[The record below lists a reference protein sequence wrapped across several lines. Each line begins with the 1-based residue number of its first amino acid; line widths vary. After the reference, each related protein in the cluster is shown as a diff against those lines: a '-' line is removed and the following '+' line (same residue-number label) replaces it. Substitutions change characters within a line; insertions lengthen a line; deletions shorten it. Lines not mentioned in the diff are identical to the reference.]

1 MTSRSTALNLY
12 WRPGQSKLHQNSLD
26 APTYAIFN
34 HRTPA
39 IATSSSS
46 SASSDESEN
55 DDSEKHTVIDHSKQA
70 RVSPHSKPWSNQ
82 GNKSNYNAKS
92 FNRASGGLQSKFA
105 AIADRVESIQPNPAD
120 PDPGSNQT
128 TSIQNV
134 GHSRL
139 QPGTSRTT
147 ACDQSGNWRPQN
159 IASRLA
165 AVGKKV
171 QAIPQKTNS
180 GSPSQPKTPTNPS
193 PLNPG
198 LNRLPVRAG
207 LNQPSPTVPTKPTL
221 QARALLR
228 PPVRSASKTPS
239 VPRAFAIRRSRQPSS
254 SDDSSDEDQPQKP
267 RPKQGIQRSLKSRN
281 LFTSSEMLRISLE
294 TYFSSPEYTFL
305 FINFE

>member
-26 APTYAIFN
+26 APTYAIFH

-39 IATSSSS
+39 ITTSSSS

-70 RVSPHSKPWSNQ
+70 RVSPLSKPWSNQ

-120 PDPGSNQT
+120 PNPGFNQT
-128 TSIQNV
+128 TPVQNAS
-134 GHSRL
+134 HSRL

-147 ACDQSGNWRPQN
+147 AFDQSGNSRPQN

-180 GSPSQPKTPTNPS
+180 GSPSQPKTSTNPS

-198 LNRLPVRAG
+198 VNRLQVRTG
-207 LNQPSPTVPTKPTL
+207 LNQSSPTL

-228 PPVRSASKTPS
+228 PPVRSASQTRS
-239 VPRAFAIRRSRQPSS
+239 VPKAFSIQRSRQPSS
-254 SDDSSDEDQPQKP
+254 SDDSSDEEDQPQKP
-267 RPKQGIQRSLKSRN
+267 RPKQGMQRSVK
-281 LFTSSEMLRISLE
+281 
-294 TYFSSPEYTFL
+294 
-305 FINFE
+305 

>member
-39 IATSSSS
+39 ITTSSSSS

-70 RVSPHSKPWSNQ
+70 RVSPHSRPWSNQ
-82 GNKSNYNAKS
+82 GNQSNYNAKS

-105 AIADRVESIQPNPAD
+105 AIAERVESIQPNQAD
-120 PDPGSNQT
+120 PIPGFNQT
-128 TSIQNV
+128 TPVQNAS
-134 GHSRL
+134 HSRL

-147 ACDQSGNWRPQN
+147 AFDQSGNSRPQN

-165 AVGKKV
+165 AVAKKV

-180 GSPSQPKTPTNPS
+180 GPPSQPKTLINPS

-198 LNRLPVRAG
+198 LNRFQVRTG
-207 LNQPSPTVPTKPTL
+207 LNQSSPTVPTKPTL
-221 QARALLR
+221 QARASLLR
-228 PPVRSASKTPS
+228 PPVRSASKTP
-239 VPRAFAIRRSRQPSS
+239 RAFAIQRSRPPSS
-254 SDDSSDEDQPQKP
+254 SDDSSDEEDQPQKP
-267 RPKQGIQRSLKSRN
+267 RSKQGMQRSKV
-281 LFTSSEMLRISLE
+281 
-294 TYFSSPEYTFL
+294 
-305 FINFE
+305 